1 MSTEVQA
8 VLNAALALSLPQREE
23 LASQL
28 AKSLVDSRV
37 LTPEEQDEADDAW
50 EAEIERR
57 IAEFEQGR
65 GLNNLESRSC
75 RAL

>member
-28 AKSLVDSRV
+28 AKSLVNSRV
-37 LTPEEQDEADDAW
+37 LTPEEQDAADDAW